1 MAIPIT
7 WYRMYLVSYLGHY
20 FKNFESF
27 IIIINIII
35 IIINIIIKVLFIL
48 IIMRSVIILNGLVP
62 TIEFILKPARKL
74 LEVKV
79 TVVTV
84 RQYVNVYV

>member
-7 WYRMYLVSYLGHY
+7 WYRKYLVSYLGHY

-27 IIIINIII
+27 IIINNII

-62 TIEFILKPARKL
+62 TTEFILKPARKL

-84 RQYVNVYV
+84 RQYINVYV